1 MGVGADVRLVH
12 LVAMNPT
19 DASRSRRRLVVIVT
33 AAALVLILVGVGVYG
48 LVTGARTPDPPP
60 ATSSAPSGPVA
71 PGGDSREL
79 APIPETDDPE
89 EFARSVAE
97 ALFAWDTASGLMPLD
112 YTSVLLEVAD
122 PTGVEQAG
130 LASDIAGYLPTRDSW
145 TELRKYGTTQ
155 RLEITDVFVPEAWA
169 QAEEQ
174 AQPGQLQPGT
184 TAYTVEGVRHRAGV
198 WNDEPTTSTHEV
210 AFTIFLTCPPD
221 GDPCHLLR
229 LSILDQPLH

>member
-1 MGVGADVRLVH
+1 MH

-19 DASRSRRRLVVIVT
+19 DASRSRRLVVIVT
-33 AAALVLILVGVGVYG
+33 AAALVLVLVGVDVYG
-48 LVTGARTPDPPP
+48 LVTGPRTSDPPP

-71 PGGDSREL
+71 PGGDPREL

-130 LASDIAGYLPTRDSW
+130 LASDIAGYLPTRESW
-145 TELRKYGTTQ
+145 TELRKYSTTQ
-155 RLEITDVFVPEAWA
+155 HLEITNVFVPEAWA
-169 QAEEQ
+169 EAVEQ

-184 TAYTVEGVRHRAGV
+184 TAYTIEGIRHRAGV
-198 WNDEPTTSTHEV
+198 WNDEPTTSAHEV

-229 LSILDQPLH
+229 LSIRDQPLH

>member
-1 MGVGADVRLVH
+1 M
-12 LVAMNPT
+12 
-19 DASRSRRRLVVIVT
+19 IVT
-33 AAALVLILVGVGVYG
+33 AATLVLVLVGVGVYG
-48 LVTGARTPDPPP
+48 LVTGPRTPDPPP
-60 ATSSAPSGPVA
+60 ASPSPSAPVT
-71 PGGDSREL
+71 PGGDPREL

-112 YTSVLLEVAD
+112 YTSVLLGVAD
-122 PTGVEQAG
+122 PTGIEQAG
-130 LASDIAGYLPTRDSW
+130 LASDIAGYLPTRESW
-145 TELRKYGTTQ
+145 TELRKYSTTQ
-155 RLEITDVFVPEAWA
+155 HLEITGVFVPEAWA

-184 TAYTVEGVRHRAGV
+184 TAYTIEGIRHRAGV
-198 WNDEPTTSTHEV
+198 WNDEPTESAHEV

-229 LSILDQPLH
+229 LSILDQPLR

>member
-19 DASRSRRRLVVIVT
+19 DASRSRRLVVIVT
-33 AAALVLILVGVGVYG
+33 AAALVLVLVGVGVYG
-48 LVTGARTPDPPP
+48 LVTGPRTSDPPP

-71 PGGDSREL
+71 PGGDPREL

-130 LASDIAGYLPTRDSW
+130 LASDIAGYLPTRESW
-145 TELRKYGTTQ
+145 TELRKYSTTQ
-155 RLEITDVFVPEAWA
+155 HLEITNVFVPEAWA
-169 QAEEQ
+169 EAVEQ

-184 TAYTVEGVRHRAGV
+184 TAYTIEGIRHRAGV
-198 WNDEPTTSTHEV
+198 WNDEPTTSAHEV

-229 LSILDQPLH
+229 LSIRDQPLH

>member
-1 MGVGADVRLVH
+1 
-12 LVAMNPT
+12 MNPT

-33 AAALVLILVGVGVYG
+33 AAVLVLILVGVGVYG
-48 LVTGARTPDPPP
+48 LITGPRTPDPPP
-60 ATSSAPSGPVA
+60 ATPSPSAPVT
-71 PGGDSREL
+71 PGGDPREL
-79 APIPETDDPE
+79 APILETDDPE
-89 EFARSVAE
+89 AFARSVAE

-122 PTGVEQAG
+122 PTGIEQAG

-145 TELRKYGTTQ
+145 TELRKYSTTQ
-155 RLEITDVFVPEAWA
+155 HLEITGVFVPEAWA

-184 TAYTVEGVRHRAGV
+184 TAYTIEGIRHRAGV
-198 WNDEPTTSTHEV
+198 WNDEPTTSAHQV

-229 LSILDQPLH
+229 LSILDQPLR

>member
-1 MGVGADVRLVH
+1 
-12 LVAMNPT
+12 MNPT

-33 AAALVLILVGVGVYG
+33 AAALMLALVGVGVYG
-48 LVTGARTPDPPP
+48 LVTGPRTPDPPP
-60 ATSSAPSGPVA
+60 ATPSASAPVS
-71 PGGDSREL
+71 PGQGFDEL
-79 APIPETDDPE
+79 VPIPETDDPE
-89 EFARSVAE
+89 EFARSVAV
-97 ALFAWDTASGLMPLD
+97 ALFAWDTAIGLMPLD

-122 PTGVEQAG
+122 PTGIEQAG

-155 RLEITDVFVPEAWA
+155 HLEITGVFVPEAWA

-184 TAYTVEGVRHRAGV
+184 TAYTIEGIRHRAGV
-198 WNDEPTTSTHEV
+198 WNDEPTTSAHEV

-229 LSILDQPLH
+229 LSILDQPLR

>member
-1 MGVGADVRLVH
+1 
-12 LVAMNPT
+12 MNPT

-33 AAALVLILVGVGVYG
+33 AATLVLVLVGVGVYG
-48 LVTGARTPDPPP
+48 LVTGPRTPDPPP
-60 ATSSAPSGPVA
+60 ASPSPSAPVT
-71 PGGDSREL
+71 PGGDPREL

-112 YTSVLLEVAD
+112 YTSVLLGVAD
-122 PTGVEQAG
+122 PTGIEQAG
-130 LASDIAGYLPTRDSW
+130 LASDIAGYLPTRESW
-145 TELRKYGTTQ
+145 TELRKYSTTQ
-155 RLEITDVFVPEAWA
+155 HLEITGVFVPEAWA

-184 TAYTVEGVRHRAGV
+184 TAYTIEGIRHRAGV
-198 WNDEPTTSTHEV
+198 WNDEPTESAHEV

-229 LSILDQPLH
+229 LSILDQPLR

>member
-1 MGVGADVRLVH
+1 
-12 LVAMNPT
+12 MNPT
-19 DASRSRRRLVVIVT
+19 DASRSRRLVVIVT
-33 AAALVLILVGVGVYG
+33 AAALVLVLVGVDVYG
-48 LVTGARTPDPPP
+48 LVTGPRTSDPPP

-71 PGGDSREL
+71 PGGDPREL

-130 LASDIAGYLPTRDSW
+130 LASDIAGYLPTRESW
-145 TELRKYGTTQ
+145 TELRKYSTTQ
-155 RLEITDVFVPEAWA
+155 HLEITNVFVPEAWA
-169 QAEEQ
+169 EAVEQ

-184 TAYTVEGVRHRAGV
+184 TAYTIEGIRHRAGV
-198 WNDEPTTSTHEV
+198 WNDEPTTSAHEV

-229 LSILDQPLH
+229 LSIRDQPLH

>member
-19 DASRSRRRLVVIVT
+19 DASRSRRLVVIVT
-33 AAALVLILVGVGVYG
+33 AAALVLVLVGVDVYG
-48 LVTGARTPDPPP
+48 LVTGPRTSDPPP

-71 PGGDSREL
+71 PGGDPREL

-130 LASDIAGYLPTRDSW
+130 LASDIAGYLPTRESW
-145 TELRKYGTTQ
+145 TELRKYSTTQ
-155 RLEITDVFVPEAWA
+155 HLEITNVFVPEAWA
-169 QAEEQ
+169 EAVEQ

-184 TAYTVEGVRHRAGV
+184 TAYTIEGIRHRAGV
-198 WNDEPTTSTHEV
+198 WNDEPTTSAHEV

-229 LSILDQPLH
+229 LSIRDQPLH

>member
-19 DASRSRRRLVVIVT
+19 DASRSRRLVVIVT
-33 AAALVLILVGVGVYG
+33 AAALVLVLVGVGVYG
-48 LVTGARTPDPPP
+48 LVTGPRTSDPPP

-71 PGGDSREL
+71 PGGDPREL

-130 LASDIAGYLPTRDSW
+130 LASDIAGYLPTRESW
-145 TELRKYGTTQ
+145 TELRKYSTTQ
-155 RLEITDVFVPEAWA
+155 HLEITNVFVPEAWA
-169 QAEEQ
+169 EAVEQ
-174 AQPGQLQPGT
+174 AQPGT
-184 TAYTVEGVRHRAGV
+184 TAYTIEGIRHRAGV
-198 WNDEPTTSTHEV
+198 WNDEPTTSAHEV

>member
-19 DASRSRRRLVVIVT
+19 DASRSRRLVVIVT
-33 AAALVLILVGVGVYG
+33 AAALVLVLVGVGVYG
-48 LVTGARTPDPPP
+48 LVTGPRTSDPPP

-71 PGGDSREL
+71 PGGDPREL

-130 LASDIAGYLPTRDSW
+130 LASDIAGYLPTRESW
-145 TELRKYGTTQ
+145 TELRKYSTTQ
-155 RLEITDVFVPEAWA
+155 HLEITNVFVPEAWA
-169 QAEEQ
+169 EAVEQ

-184 TAYTVEGVRHRAGV
+184 TAYTIEGIRHRAGV
-198 WNDEPTTSTHEV
+198 WNDEPTTSAHEV
-210 AFTIFLTCPPD
+210 AFTIFLTCLPD

>member
-1 MGVGADVRLVH
+1 
-12 LVAMNPT
+12 MNPT

-48 LVTGARTPDPPP
+48 LVTGPRTPNPPP
-60 ATSSAPSGPVA
+60 ATPSPSAPVT
-71 PGGDSREL
+71 PGGDPREL
-79 APIPETDDPE
+79 APILETDDPE
-89 EFARSVAE
+89 EFARSVAT

-122 PTGVEQAG
+122 PTGIEQAG

-155 RLEITDVFVPEAWA
+155 HLEITGVFVPEAWA
-169 QAEEQ
+169 DAVEQ

-184 TAYTVEGVRHRAGV
+184 TAYTIEGIRHRAGV
-198 WNDEPTTSTHEV
+198 WNDEPTTSAHEV
-210 AFTIFLTCPPD
+210 AFTVFVICEPAYDT
-221 GDPCHLLR
+221 CHLLR
-229 LSILDQPLH
+229 LSELDNPLR